1 VSGFKPA
8 VYIRD
13 EMTARG
19 MTREDLANAWDDMT
33 TQQIADLLDGTT
45 HVTQA
50 IADRLAILF
59 GNDPQ
64 TWMYLQRQWNATGQ
78 ETEMLKS
85 RLECSK
91 RQARR
96 WKKLVHQT
104 QGKMAVL
111 RHENNKLRA
120 ANDKLRNPE

>member
-1 VSGFKPA
+1 MIQHPSK
-8 VYIRD
+8 YIID
-13 EMTARG
+13 EMDKFGFTVS
-19 MTREDLANAWDDMT
+19 DLAGAL
-33 TQQIADLLDGTT
+33 DLSDEAMYELLAARS
-45 HVTQA
+45 HVTPE
-50 IADRLAILF
+50 LAEKLAYVIGLSAEK
-59 GNDPQ
+59 
-64 TWMYLQRQWNATGQ
+64 WLRRQHLWNATGQ